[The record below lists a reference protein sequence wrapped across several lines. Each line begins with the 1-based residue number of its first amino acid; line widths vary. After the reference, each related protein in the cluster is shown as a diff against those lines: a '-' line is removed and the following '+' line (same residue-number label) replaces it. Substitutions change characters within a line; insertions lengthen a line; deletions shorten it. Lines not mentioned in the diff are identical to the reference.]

1 VCRERWVVFV
11 WEELRRAGHQHSS
24 PRLRV
29 LRALAGAE
37 RPVTAQE
44 LEDELRASTPVAR
57 GTIYQALELLDRHG
71 FAYRL
76 ELGEGQARYLAADP
90 RETPP
95 HFLLCQRCKALL
107 PLALDGVERA
117 IRHEATRIGVVIDRR
132 PLVLHGLCAPC
143 TARSPDR

>member
-1 VCRERWVVFV
+1 VGRERWVVFV
-11 WEELRRAGHQHSS
+11 LEELRRAGHQHSS

-57 GTIYQALELLDRHG
+57 GTIYHALELLDRHG

-95 HFLLCQRCKALL
+95 HFLPHGSRYAS
-107 PLALDGVERA
+107 AGERGKCPA
-117 IRHEATRIGVVIDRR
+117 GAERRSRR
-132 PLVLHGLCAPC
+132 PWSTPES
-143 TARSPDR
+143 R